1 MGAGL
6 DTDIAFGLAGDVS
19 TLLVLSGVTTEET
32 LHCPVRAHSLASLEV
47 AENERRGMALNL
59 VGGEAQENGVVPEL
73 YTDELPDLL
82 GLG

>member
-32 LHCPVRAHSLASLEV
+32 LHSPVRAHSLASLEV
-47 AENERRGMALNL
+47 AENGRRGVALNL
-59 VGGEAQENGVVPEL
+59 GWAQENGVVPEL